1 MKNIIFI
8 APAGTGKGTQSD
20 KLVSKYGYIHISTG
34 ELLREAVANGD
45 ENGVLIHQ
53 YQTEGKLVPD
63 DLVYKVLENK
73 LNTIKD
79 KNFILDGFPRNI
91 EQAFKYDEITSKIN
105 IDLGIVL
112 VLEIDK
118 EEAMKRACGRLT
130 CSKCGKVYNSYF
142 EGLKPKVENT
152 CDECGIE
159 LTSRSDDTPESF
171 NQRFEIFLQ
180 NSSEIIKHYEEKG
193 LVHRI
198 KAGDTPEET
207 FERIEEVLGNLN

>member
-91 EQAFKYDEITSKIN
+91 EQAFKYDEFPSKIN

-112 VLEIDK
+112 VYV
-118 EEAMKRACGRLT
+118 
-130 CSKCGKVYNSYF
+130 S
-142 EGLKPKVENT
+142 
-152 CDECGIE
+152 
-159 LTSRSDDTPESF
+159 
-171 NQRFEIFLQ
+171 
-180 NSSEIIKHYEEKG
+180 
-193 LVHRI
+193 
-198 KAGDTPEET
+198 
-207 FERIEEVLGNLN
+207 